1 MKTRFDVLDIFR
13 GIFSAMVVFFHLSP
27 FAETA
32 ILNNEFIRNSDLF
45 VDFFFVLSGFV
56 IAYTYQHRINSRAD
70 VSKFI
75 KKRFFRI
82 YPLHLVML
90 VAFLIVEVGK
100 HYLVNYIHVNNLNN
114 PNNNL
119 TAFLSS
125 LFLLN
130 SVKMPG
136 VTDVSWNIP
145 SWSISAEMIAY
156 LLFAITVFGVNAGG
170 VFKKRNLVYA
180 VLIVTAVTVTA
191 LATGSGELTRSYDF
205 GFLRGIAGFFTG
217 VLCFNVF
224 QARYDALKD
233 RSNTLFHIA
242 EPACLIAIIA
252 SVCFANPLKEAGYL
266 YDVLF
271 FIAVFIFSFEK
282 GFVSAGLKKIKFLKN
297 LGAYS
302 YSVYMI
308 HALFI
313 SLFNILFIRILHF
326 PPTAYSYLFILNF
339 FLIYIA
345 AGWTYRNIELRFK
358 DLK

>member
-1 MKTRFDVLDIFR
+1 
-13 GIFSAMVVFFHLSP
+13 MVVFFHLSP

-56 IAYTYQHRINSRAD
+56 IAYTYQHRINSKTD
-70 VSKFI
+70 ISQFI
-75 KKRFFRI
+75 KKRFFRV
-82 YPLHLVML
+82 YPLHLIML
-90 VAFLIVEVGK
+90 IAFLIVEAGK

-119 TAFLSS
+119 ITFLSS

-130 SVKMPG
+130 SVKLPG

-145 SWSISAEMIAY
+145 SWSISAEMISY
-156 LLFAITVFGVNAGG
+156 LLFAIAVFAVSASGA
-170 VFKKRNLVYA
+170 FKKRNLVYSF
-180 VLIVTAVTVTA
+180 LIVTAVAITA
-191 LATGSGELTRSYDF
+191 IATGSGLLTWSYDF

-217 VLCFNVF
+217 VLCFNFF
-224 QARYDALKD
+224 QARYDAVKD
-233 RSNTLFHIA
+233 SSNIIFHVA

-252 SVCFANPLKEAGYL
+252 SVCMANKLKEAGYL
-266 YDVLF
+266 YDILF
-271 FIAVFIFSFEK
+271 FIAVFVFAFEK
-282 GFVSAGLKKIKFLKN
+282 GFVSAGLKKVNFLKS
-297 LGAYS
+297 LGMYS

-313 SLFNILFIRILHF
+313 SLFNILFIRLLHF
-326 PPTAYSYLFILNF
+326 QPSAYSYLFILNF
-339 FLIYIA
+339 YIIYIA

>member
-1 MKTRFDVLDIFR
+1 MKTRFEVLDIFR

-27 FAETA
+27 FADTL

-56 IAYTYQHRINSRAD
+56 IALTYQQRIKASSD
-70 VSKFI
+70 IGKFM
-75 KKRFFRI
+75 KKRFFRV
-82 YPLHLVML
+82 YPLHLIML
-90 VAFLIVEVGK
+90 VIFLIVEVGK
-100 HYLVNYIHVNNLNN
+100 HYLVNYIQVNNLEG

-119 TAFLSS
+119 ITFLSS

-130 SVKMPG
+130 SVKLPG

-145 SWSISAEMIAY
+145 SWSISAEMISY
-156 LLFAITVFGVNAGG
+156 LLFAVLVYVVSASGN
-170 VFKKRNLVYA
+170 FKKRNLVYA
-180 VLIVTAVTVTA
+180 ITVVLAVTLTA
-191 LATGSGELTRSYDF
+191 LATQSGELTWSYDY

-217 VLCFNVF
+217 VLCFNLYN
-224 QARYDALKD
+224 ARYEALKN
-233 RSNTLFHIA
+233 SKSTWFNIA
-242 EPACLIAIIA
+242 EPVSLIVIIA
-252 SVCFANPLKEAGYL
+252 SVCMASVLKGAGYL
-266 YDVLF
+266 YNILF
-271 FIAVFIFSFEK
+271 FVAVFVFAFEK
-282 GFVSAGLKKIKFLKN
+282 GFISNSLKKVEVLKK

-326 PPTAYSYLFILNF
+326 PATAYSYLFILNF
-339 FLIYIA
+339 LLIYIA

>member
-1 MKTRFDVLDIFR
+1 MKTRFEVLDIFR

-27 FAETA
+27 FASTV

-56 IAYTYQHRINSRAD
+56 IAFTYQQRIAAKSD
-70 VSKFI
+70 VSRFI
-75 KKRFFRI
+75 KKRFFRV
-82 YPLHLVML
+82 YPLHLIML
-90 VAFLIVEVGK
+90 IAFLVVEVAK
-100 HYLVNYIHVNNLNN
+100 HYLVNYIHVNNLEA

-119 TAFLSS
+119 ITFLSS

-130 SVKMPG
+130 SVKLPG

-145 SWSISAEMIAY
+145 SWSISAEMISY
-156 LLFAITVFGVNAGG
+156 LLFAVAVYGINASGNFKRRNIIYAITV
-170 VFKKRNLVYA
+170 LLA
-180 VLIVTAVTVTA
+180 VVITAF
-191 LATGSGELTRSYDF
+191 ATGNWELTWSYDY

-217 VLCFNVF
+217 VLCFNF
-224 QARYDALKD
+224 YQSKYEALKD
-233 RSNTLFHIA
+233 SKSRWFHVA
-242 EPACLIAIIA
+242 EPVCLIVIIT
-252 SVCFANPLKEAGYL
+252 SVCLGSLLKGAGYM

-271 FIAVFIFSFEK
+271 FIAVFVFSFEK
-282 GFVSAGLKKIKFLKN
+282 GFVSAGLKRINFLKN

-326 PPTAYSYLFILNF
+326 PTTAYSYLFILNF
-339 FLIYIA
+339 LLIYIA
-345 AGWTYRNIELRFK
+345 AGWTYRNIELKFK